1 MPPISPAPAPPGSP
15 APLHPISVTVHFD
28 ENGRL
33 TPLKFT
39 WRGHTYTVASTGR
52 RWDDDEGH
60 HLLVMLPTGAVYEL
74 LLAPDHRWYLKRV
87 HTTPPVA

>member
-1 MPPISPAPAPPGSP
+1 MPPSSP

-28 ENGRL
+28 EKGRP

-39 WRGHTYTVASTGR
+39 WRGRTYTVASTGR

-60 HLLVMLPTGAVYEL
+60 HLLVMLPTGSAYEL
-74 LLAPDHRWYLKRV
+74 LLTPNHRWYLKRLG
-87 HTTPPVA
+87 PAPSAA